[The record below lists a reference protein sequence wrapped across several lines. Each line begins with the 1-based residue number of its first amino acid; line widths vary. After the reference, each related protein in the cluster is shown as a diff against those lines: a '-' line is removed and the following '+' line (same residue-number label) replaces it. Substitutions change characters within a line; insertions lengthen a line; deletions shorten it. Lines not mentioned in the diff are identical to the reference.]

1 MFRIFDEQ
9 DGVAHGDHGEQ
20 HPQAEVVHEP
30 EVTLDVA
37 ARGVTCGIG

>member
-20 HPQAEVVHEP
+20 HPEAEVVHEAQ
-30 EVTLDVA
+30 VLLDVA
-37 ARGVTCGIG
+37 AGCVA